1 MTTTDVRA
9 NGSAHTLPDGQM
21 AGRAVRA
28 RRRRWL
34 VAVAGVIL
42 VAATL
47 TFLAGNESQANTQ
60 FDQAHQ
66 ALEATRYRI
75 DTVSQELATA
85 RHDLDITNGQ
95 VAVDST
101 TLTNDDSKLAGAR
114 TALANAQADVSRQTS
129 AIASLHTCLGGVERA
144 LNALA
149 LSDQNQAVDALNA
162 VSASCLNALSA
173 NG

>member
-1 MTTTDVRA
+1 MIA
-9 NGSAHTLPDGQM
+9 L
-21 AGRAVRA
+21 AG
-28 RRRRWL
+28 L
-34 VAVAGVIL
+34 CCF
-42 VAATL
+42 AAAL
-47 TFLAGNESQANTQ
+47 IFIAGNESQANTQ
-60 FDQAHQ
+60 FDQTHH
-66 ALEATRYRI
+66 ALDATRHRI
-75 DTVSQELATA
+75 DTVTQNLATA

-101 TLTNDDSKLAGAR
+101 TLANDDSKLAGAR

>member
-1 MTTTDVRA
+1 MTTTEIRTI
-9 NGSAHTLPDGQM
+9 GSAQSTPDGRD
-21 AGRAVRA
+21 GGTGPV

-34 VAVAGVIL
+34 IAMAGLIL
-42 VAATL
+42 FAAML
-47 TFLAGNESQANTQ
+47 IFLAGNESQANTQ
-60 FDQAHQ
+60 FDQTHR
-66 ALEATRYRI
+66 ALDATRHGI
-75 DTVSQELATA
+75 DTVSQDLATA

-101 TLTNDDSKLAGAR
+101 TLANDASKLAGAR
-114 TALANAQADVSRQTS
+114 TALANAQADVSRQTT

-144 LNALA
+144 LNSLA

-162 VSASCLNALSA
+162 VSASCLTALSA